1 MNAIFVVGTG
11 RSGTHF
17 LVRLLAGFEHAHDP
31 FGGRESEAILQDV
44 ARAALHHR
52 MPSQET
58 ETHYGDTIRTDGPV
72 LIDQHHPN
80 LFFADHWADTLDD
93 PVFLYPLRPAR
104 QIVASMF
111 RHKGVRSWYA
121 YARRRFLSLSDR
133 LPYPNRFLGTD
144 SYWEVETTPLH
155 MLCTQRI
162 LAHHR
167 MVLKQ
172 KAALGDRLR
181 IVAYDALVGDPEAEF
196 TRVFTDAER
205 ARLGAFTLVET
216 PNPASL
222 DKYLDVLTVEQVA
235 EIDAAEAKTYAEVAT
250 HL

>member
-44 ARAALHHR
+44 AKAALHHR
-52 MPSQET
+52 MPSEAT
-58 ETHYGDTIRTDGPV
+58 ERHYLDTIGASGPV

-80 LFFADHWADTLDD
+80 LFFAHHWAERLDD

-121 YARRRFLSLSDR
+121 YARRRFFALSDR
-133 LPYPNRFLGTD
+133 LPYPNRFLGVD
-144 SYWEVETTPLH
+144 GYLEVETTPLH

-167 MVLKQ
+167 ICLEQ
-172 KAALGDRLR
+172 KARLGDRVR
-181 IVAYDALVGDPEAEF
+181 IVTYDALVTDPEAEF
-196 TRVFTDAER
+196 ARVFTETER
-205 ARLGAFTLVET
+205 ARLGGFTLVET

-235 EIDAAEAKTYAEVAT
+235 EIDAAEADLYAQVAA
-250 HL
+250 LA